1 MPKYKKT
8 KEDVERLKLIK
19 QNIKNCVYEIK
30 TLKETIKSLK
40 LERKQIKAKYEVSN
54 VLPEPLV

>member
-30 TLKETIKSLK
+30 TLKETIKALK

>member
-30 TLKETIKSLK
+30 TLKETIKALK

-54 VLPEPLV
+54 VMPEPLV

>member
-1 MPKYKKT
+1 MPKYKKS

-30 TLKETIKSLK
+30 TLKETIKALK